1 MSFLESELFAAI
13 EEKVITVSLRFP
25 CFLTV
30 FTDLGEKDKD
40 GSKDKKTTTLFE
52 KLSSSFLTNIYL
64 LIMLT
69 GVFNIQRTGVL

>member
-1 MSFLESELFAAI
+1 MCFLESELFAAI

-30 FTDLGEKDKD
+30 FTVLGEKDKD
-40 GSKDKKTTTLFE
+40 GSKEKKTKTLFE
-52 KLSSSFLTNIYL
+52 KLSSCFLTNL